1 MSSTTKALSQLG
13 QRSSKMVRGIKF
25 TDKRFREED
34 DDNML
39 CPMTENTIILCHDY
53 KLMDTLA
60 KEIMDTINDETENNQ
75 LDCDDEDVGNAKMW
89 MCFGLQRII
98 DVNGQRITLA
108 LEPSVIYKANSID
121 DIWLFNYHSNNE
133 TQYQEFIYPI
143 TIFKGAEEIWNKVKD
158 ELYKTICAGNFGTYD
173 GCWVDLGRT
182 SL

>member
-1 MSSTTKALSQLG
+1 
-13 QRSSKMVRGIKF
+13 MVRGIKF
-25 TDKRFREED
+25 TDKRFREKD

-39 CPMTENTIILCHDY
+39 SPMTENTIILCHDY

-60 KEIMDTINDETENNQ
+60 KEIIATINDETENNQ

-108 LEPSVIYKANSID
+108 LEPSIIYKANSID
-121 DIWLFNYHSNNE
+121 DIWLFNSIDE
-133 TQYQEFIYPI
+133 EFVYPI
-143 TIFKGAEEIWNKVKD
+143 TIFKGSEEIWNKGKD
-158 ELYKTICAGNFGTYD
+158 ELYKSICAGNFGTYD